1 MAVDFLPRCF
11 FTVRSRIL
19 FKMTLGGAK
28 QEKEKYCSPCIPEM
42 YDYAELFYS
51 FRIGIITF
59 MAQFFLV

>member
-1 MAVDFLPRCF
+1 
-11 FTVRSRIL
+11 
-19 FKMTLGGAK
+19 MTLGGAK

-59 MAQFFLV
+59 IVQYFFSIMSILDVP